1 MKLLFSSLAFIFLF
15 IDPVLSQQK
24 DQSDIKILFQGR
36 LFDSETYKPI
46 PGSQLFVNQKFTSV
60 TDDNGSFAVY
70 VNVNDS
76 LVFSMA
82 GYKPEKIA
90 ISDSLIGKQYVAG
103 IFMTTDTLDIGEVII
118 VPRMSSLRS
127 QLLNTRT
134 KTSVEMENARQNIA
148 ISAYQGRVSTGKLG
162 DPGSNY
168 ELLRQKQ
175 KINAYEKGGIPSDRI
190 VGFSPFMILSAAYL
204 LMNGLPEKPSS
215 LKPEISDSELDE
227 IMDLYLKRKSQ

>member
-1 MKLLFSSLAFIFLF
+1 MKLLFSSFAFIFLF
-15 IDPVLSQQK
+15 IDPVLSQEK

-36 LFDSETYKPI
+36 LFDSETYKPL
-46 PGSQLFVNQKFTSV
+46 PGSQLFINQKFTSV

-76 LVFSMA
+76 LVFSRA

-90 ISDSLIGKQYVAG
+90 ISDTLAGKQYVAG

-118 VPRMSSLRS
+118 VPRMNSLRS
-127 QLLNTRT
+127 QLLNAR
-134 KTSVEMENARQNIA
+134 SVPSIEMENARQNIA
-148 ISAYQGRVSTGKLG
+148 ISAYQGRVSTGNLG
-162 DPGSNY
+162 DPASNY

-204 LMNGLPEKPSS
+204 LMNGLPEKPSPP
-215 LKPEISDSELDE
+215 KPEISDSELDE
-227 IMDLYLKRKSQ
+227 IMDRYLKKKSQ